1 MGKLTVGLDFRPAL
15 SRATGVGRYFQGL
28 VEGLTRVDREH
39 EFVLFSSSWKERPV
53 SQTRPDNFRLVD
65 RRVPV
70 RVLNALWNR
79 AEAPTFDWLAGA
91 RVDVAHSPT
100 PLLLPA
106 RNAKHIVTICDLFF
120 LDRPEATTAEIR
132 RDYAS
137 LAASHAKRADA
148 ILAISET
155 TAADVVSKLGV
166 PDDRVFVVHAGLDE
180 RFRRGL
186 ETAASGNGAG
196 RRRIDLADGPG
207 RGDYLLT
214 VATLEPR
221 KNLVTLLE
229 ALARLRARGFDG
241 KLRLAG
247 GPGVDAE
254 RIERTIEELRLGDA
268 VERLGYVSAD
278 ALPALY
284 RGARVSVMPSLW
296 EGFGLPLLEAMA
308 SETPIVATDLPVHH
322 EVAGD
327 AALYAPVL
335 EPDALADAIERAWN
349 DASTREALITRGVER
364 VKRFTWDAS
373 ARRAMEL
380 YDSLGGRTD

>member
-28 VEGLTRVDREH
+28 VAGLARVDREH
-39 EFVLFSSSWKERPV
+39 DFVLFSSSWKERAVPEP
-53 SQTRPDNFRLVD
+53 RPDNFRLVD
-65 RRVPV
+65 RRLPV

-79 AEAPTFDWLAGA
+79 AEAPTFDFLAGE

-106 RNAKHIVTICDLFF
+106 RNAKRIVTICDLFF

-166 PDDRVFVVHAGLDE
+166 PEERVFVVHAGLDE

-186 ETAASGNGAG
+186 ETSASGNGG
-196 RRRIDLADGPG
+196 GPG
-207 RGDYLLT
+207 GGDYLLT

-254 RIERTIEELRLGDA
+254 RIERTIDELRLGGT
-268 VERLGYVSAD
+268 VERLGYVPAD

-284 RGARVSVMPSLW
+284 RGARVAVMPSLW

-327 AALYAPVL
+327 AAVYAPAL
-335 EPDALADAIERAWN
+335 DADAIADAIERAWR
-349 DASTREALITRGVER
+349 DAAMRETLIARGVER

-380 YDSLGGRTD
+380 YDSLGSGAG